1 MQRFFFKLYFI
12 SGKKNPYFIISLL
25 KHGFIMYIYH
35 LWRNDLYK
43 IWVYGINVT
52 KKKIKLEQ
60 STYFQ

>member
-43 IWVYGINVT
+43 I
-52 KKKIKLEQ
+52 
-60 STYFQ
+60 